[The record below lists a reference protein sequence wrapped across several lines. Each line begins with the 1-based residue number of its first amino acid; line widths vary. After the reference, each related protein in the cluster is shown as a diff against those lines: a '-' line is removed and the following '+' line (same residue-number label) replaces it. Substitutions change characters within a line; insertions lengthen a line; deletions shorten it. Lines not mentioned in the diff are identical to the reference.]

1 MSRTEEACRVAI
13 CDDQSGFRQMV
24 TLVLNLDPDLQVIGE
39 AADGLEAIGVVRE
52 LQPDILLLDIA
63 MPVMDGL
70 EALPQIRQAAPD
82 TQVVMLTG
90 VVSESVRQ
98 RALDAGASLF
108 LEKGIGVNALA
119 AEIKALCREPSPV

>member
-1 MSRTEEACRVAI
+1 
-13 CDDQSGFRQMV
+13 
-24 TLVLNLDPDLQVIGE
+24 L
-39 AADGLEAIGVVRE
+39 VRE
-52 LQPDILLLDIA
+52 LRPDVLLLDIA

-70 EALPQIRQAAPD
+70 EALPQIRESAPD

-108 LEKGIGVNALA
+108 LEKGIGVNTLA
-119 AEIKALCREPSPV
+119 AQIKALRGEPSPV